1 VCDIG
6 TKSIPHFPPLITK
19 HTISRL
25 PIDMVVAIDTKPLKE
40 DVRKVKEDVR
50 KVMVAVEEMVET
62 VNTQTVLSDKVL
74 VRPTSTTKANSKSAA
89 GASGTASP
97 AVEERDE
104 VFPPIVITASPSTET
119 AKSVLSINSAASK
132 SSSKFA
138 EAAPVDEAPDRDD
151 AKRDKEEPVLAASPS
166 TENEIKSS
174 QSTKSNKSSVK
185 AALEVTDEPTAHS
198 VDVNGE
204 AKSVVSTK
212 SGRSIKSFFSS
223 KLTKKSGAVELPVF
237 AGDELMDDGNKSVA
251 SNKSTRSIKSIMSRS
266 FKSARANKLV
276 RSANDSAPVRT
287 IETVT
292 SVDSNKSAFSKKS
305 AMSNDSDIA
314 ASPSTDTASK
324 SVQSVSSK
332 SVELAIAM
340 ICDSSERLDE
350 ESATTSPSDA
360 AARRLLKK
368 YGFGAAMRMYHLS
381 VAKAKLQEKRK
392 VAPSLP
398 SLAEESPVAVTPN
411 EGEVVE
417 TTPPTSPFDF
427 TMTKSSSSEAF
438 DDLSAMGLTVESQ
451 KSVKRASGQNA
462 TTDEKDSVKLI
473 EADLSGEDAMT
484 VETETTEQLMASIS
498 HHLWG
503 HSKDLKKAAINAFH
517 PSSKMESVDVA
528 TKEENSSSVV
538 GTATEAVAATHPV
551 ATEKAYQNNCIER
564 TVCGLFLGIDEAVK
578 EAFHQTDQSV
588 GSTLK
593 DLLVAEGPESM
604 KKEQTTTKE
613 DTTGENADEVEV
625 PKPTDCLDVEE

>member
-6 TKSIPHFPPLITK
+6 TNSIPHFPPLITK

-132 SSSKFA
+132 ASKFA
-138 EAAPVDEAPDRDD
+138 VAAPVDEDPERDD
-151 AKRDKEEPVLAASPS
+151 AERDKEEPVLAASPS

-185 AALEVTDEPTAHS
+185 AALEVTDDPTAHS
-198 VDVNGE
+198 VNVNGE

-276 RSANDSAPVRT
+276 RSANDSSAPVRT

-305 AMSNDSDIA
+305 VMSNDSDIA
-314 ASPSTDTASK
+314 K
-324 SVQSVSSK
+324 
-332 SVELAIAM
+332 
-340 ICDSSERLDE
+340 ICDSGEGLDE
-350 ESATTSPSDA
+350 EGVTTSPSDA

-381 VAKAKLQEKRK
+381 VAKAKLQEKRE

-398 SLAEESPVAVTPN
+398 SLAEESPVAVTTK
-411 EGEVVE
+411 EGEVME
-417 TTPPTSPFDF
+417 AMLSPGPFDF

-438 DDLSAMGLTVESQ
+438 DDLSAMGVTVEGQ

-503 HSKDLKKAAINAFH
+503 HSQDLKKAAINAFH

-625 PKPTDCLDVEE
+625 PKPTECLDVEE